1 MINTRSL
8 NDVIYALN
16 NRNYNVEL
24 ETDDN
29 CIIIR
34 IPLGKRLS
42 RNILDK
48 ILEATEE
55 VVI

>member
-8 NDVIYALN
+8 NDVISIIN
-16 NRNYNVEL
+16 TNYNVEL

-34 IPLGKRLS
+34 IPLGKKLS
-42 RNILDK
+42 ENILNQ
-48 ILEATEE
+48 ILEATDE
-55 VVI
+55 VIV